1 MSSIY
6 IFKLNQVFLHTLVY
20 AWDVSI
26 SHVRDMIVLGY
37 YDLFTQILDAPIDGV
52 GVVMRRI

>member
-26 SHVRDMIVLGY
+26 SHVWDMVVLGY
-37 YDLFTQILDAPIDGV
+37 YDLFTQILEAPLDGV